1 MAAPLSAQKIFPQG
15 TSPQLGAVAAPNGP
29 VIAAAQLAQ
38 VQAHLRAVTTMTA
51 NFSQTD
57 TNDKTLTGTLTL
69 KRPGRI
75 RFQYA
80 PGVPLLI
87 VGDGK
92 ALTMIDY
99 QVGQVSRWPV
109 GNSPLAILLDPDKDV
124 SRYVHAVLPRIGGQV
139 RPDPNKIL
147 IAGRDPKHP
156 EFGEIVLGFVRTP
169 AAPAGVMLTGWSVT
183 DAQGGQTTTL
193 LSNQR
198 FNVPVS
204 DSSFTF
210 RDPRPQTRR

>member
-1 MAAPLSAQKIFPQG
+1 MKRALTTLALALAMPAIAAP
-15 TSPQLGAVAAPNGP
+15 APE
-29 VIAAAQLAQ
+29 ITE
-38 VQAHLRAVTTMTA
+38 VQAHLRAVNTMVA

-57 TNDKTLTGTLTL
+57 ANGKTLTGTLTM

-99 QVGQVSRWPV
+99 QVAQVSRWPI
-109 GNSPLAILLDPDKDV
+109 GNSPLSILLDPDKDV
-124 SRYVHAVLPRIGGQV
+124 SRYASVVAAPAGRL
-139 RPDPNKIL
+139 L
-147 IAGRDPKHP
+147 ISGRDPKHP
-156 EFGEIVLGFVRTP
+156 EVGTITMGFTRVP
-169 AAPAGVMLTGWSVT
+169 SAPGGLMLAGWTVADV
-183 DAQGGQTTTL
+183 QGSLTTTL
-193 LSNQR
+193 LSGQR
-198 FNVPVS
+198 FNVPVP

-210 RDPRPQTRR
+210 RDPRPTTRH